1 MGNLRL
7 RSAPLRG
14 NCPVCGAPFSATL
27 GDAID
32 ERQVACTNGHLI
44 QLHDNNDGVRRGVG
58 QAERDF
64 VKLERSFKDLN
75 RQLRRLSRRR

>member
-14 NCPVCGAPFSATL
+14 NCPVCGAAYSATL

-32 ERQVACTNGHLI
+32 ERQVSCANGHLI
-44 QLHDNNDGVRRGVG
+44 QLRDDNDSVRQGVG

-75 RQLRRLSRRR
+75 RQRRRLGRRR